1 MKDTRKAFVF
11 LEILLVLIVIS
22 FLVYIALKTYFKKPT
37 MDKETEK
44 ILTEQ
49 GIDTSNQKAILDSA
63 RDKVREINKQQL
75 NYEKAV
81 ENLMP
86 H

>member
-1 MKDTRKAFVF
+1 MKDTKKAFVF